1 MVDCR
6 IIEKLPSAAEYNHL
20 RALVG
25 WGVYQED
32 VIDRF
37 LPNSLYCVCAFMGAE
52 IVGMA
57 RIIGDGGMVYY
68 IQDVIVKP
76 EYQRQS
82 IGSQL
87 MDKIMTYIR
96 THAHHNTIVGLL
108 SAKGKESFYEKY
120 GFISRPNDKLGC
132 GMNIFWRQEL
142 PISTPREETGQ

>member
-57 RIIGDGGMVYY
+57 AAAAPHHVDRVLEAAW
-68 IQDVIVKP
+68 Q
-76 EYQRQS
+76 ECRRQS
-82 IGSQL
+82 L
-87 MDKIMTYIR
+87 
-96 THAHHNTIVGLL
+96 
-108 SAKGKESFYEKY
+108 
-120 GFISRPNDKLGC
+120 
-132 GMNIFWRQEL
+132 
-142 PISTPREETGQ
+142 